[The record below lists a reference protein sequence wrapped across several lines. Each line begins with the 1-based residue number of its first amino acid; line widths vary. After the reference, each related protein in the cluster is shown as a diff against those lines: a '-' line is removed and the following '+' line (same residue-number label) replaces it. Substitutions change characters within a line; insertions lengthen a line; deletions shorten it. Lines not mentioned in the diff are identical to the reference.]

1 MISKPT
7 NQQLIEAVCA
17 ELTAK
22 VAPNITDAGTKIVL
36 EMALSSGS
44 GNRMKDYEIQ
54 TLDPRTAAHIEVVMV
69 RDSESIAGM
78 VNHHDK
84 RKATVT
90 STS

>member
-1 MISKPT
+1 VVAKNRSLRPSF
-7 NQQLIEAVCA
+7 LAVEVRSGLA
-17 ELTAK
+17 Y
-22 VAPNITDAGTKIVL
+22 IQVL